1 MSLKNVN
8 HDASPNPWSITIRLT
23 GLYIGSAALI
33 LLFIGFYLYQSLAS
47 TLAQDNRQF
56 LLKEVQ
62 LLRSVLQEQPP
73 NLKRL
78 AEEQSEGLDLPTG
91 EYYSRILDKSGH
103 SLSETPG
110 MEALPAASQFPV
122 LSALPETNPIVQ
134 KLADGR
140 TFMLMTASSKTT
152 PQKILQIGLDI
163 SHEAALLAAYR
174 SNLGWA
180 LLVGLLLSG
189 MAAIFVAR
197 RGLSQLA
204 EMTHHIEGITAAQ
217 LHEQLDPASYPK
229 ELFSLASAFNA
240 MLWRLSKS
248 FAQLTQ
254 FSADLAHELRTPINN
269 LMGESEVALSRPRSP
284 DEYRQILESGLEEYG
299 RLSQIIETLLFLA
312 RAENTEITLHTARLN
327 GRAELEA
334 ACSYLE
340 AVAEENGVRLIC
352 HGQGFLYAD
361 AQLLKRVLSNLL
373 LNALQ
378 HTPSGGEIRLSI
390 QTSHENGAVIRIEDN
405 GTGIPSEHLPHLF
418 DRFYRV
424 TSARSEEGT
433 GLGLAIVNSIMEL
446 HGGAVVIASELGRG
460 TWVTLQFPAPD
471 GIIGV

>member
-1 MSLKNVN
+1 MFLKNVN
-8 HDASPNPWSITIRLT
+8 HDVSANPWSITTRLT

-33 LLFIGFYLYQSLAS
+33 LLFIGFYLYQSLAN
-47 TLAQDNRQF
+47 TLAQDNKQF
-56 LLKEVQ
+56 LLKEIQ
-62 LLRSVLQEQPP
+62 LLRGVLQEQPP
-73 NLKRL
+73 NLLRL
-78 AEEQSEGLDLPTG
+78 ADEQSEGLALPTG
-91 EYYSRILDKSGH
+91 GYYSRILDKSDY

-110 MEALPAASQFPV
+110 MNALPAASQFPA
-122 LSALPETNPIVQ
+122 LSDMPETNGKVQ
-134 KLADGR
+134 KLVDGR

-152 PQKILQIGLDI
+152 PPHTIQIGLDI
-163 SHEAALLAAYR
+163 SHETALLAAYR

-189 MAAIFVAR
+189 MTAILVAR
-197 RGLSQLA
+197 RGLSPLA
-204 EMTHHIEGITAAQ
+204 EMTRHIEGITATQ
-217 LHEQLDPASYPK
+217 LHEKLDPASYPK
-229 ELFSLASAFNA
+229 ELFTLASAFNA
-240 MLWRLSKS
+240 MLLRLSKS

-269 LMGESEVALSRPRSP
+269 LMGENQVALSRPRNA

-312 RAENTEITLHTARLN
+312 RAENTEITLHTARLD

-340 AVAEENGVRLIC
+340 AVAEENRVRLVC
-352 HGQGFLYAD
+352 QGQGFLYAD

-378 HTPSGGEIRLSI
+378 HTPSGVEIRLSI

-405 GTGIPSEHLPHLF
+405 GCGIPSEHLPHLF
-418 DRFYRV
+418 DRFYRI

-433 GLGLAIVNSIMEL
+433 GLGLAIVKSIMDL

-460 TWVTLQFPAPD
+460 TLITLHFPAPD
-471 GIIGV
+471 GTIK